1 MTSVE
6 VDGRTML
13 YNASEYEYA
22 SIRSDRSG
30 GAAMNGLLRRMVFFP
45 VSILLLLSSGTARS
59 DNGKIYIGLN
69 AEGGHI
75 TSTSDDAIRMGI
87 QIAIEEIN
95 LSGGVLGGRKLELI
109 VRDNRAVPA
118 RAAAHY
124 NELAGTKDL
133 VAVFCGKF
141 SSAVIESLPLIHEQK
156 LVLLDPW
163 AANDKIVE
171 NGYVPNYAFRLSLK
185 DSWAVPAMMGYARKR
200 GFSKVGLLLVNTS
213 WGRNNHDVLKRYL
226 AANPGIV
233 VADTQWFNYGTNSMT
248 TQYRSIRKA
257 GANAVVFIGIEPEGA
272 ILVREVAALPPG
284 ERLPI
289 VSHWSVAGG
298 DFPEMTGKALEKT
311 DLAFVQ
317 TFDLHHDHSKKTQQ
331 LLAVANRLFS
341 MKTFSEVKSPCGLAH
356 AYDLTRI
363 LAMAIEKAGTTD
375 RRRVRDALERLDR
388 YEGLVRVYDPPFTS
402 TRHEALSPENV
413 FMARYDKKG
422 MISPIR

>member
-1 MTSVE
+1 MK
-6 VDGRTML
+6 R
-13 YNASEYEYA
+13 
-22 SIRSDRSG
+22 
-30 GAAMNGLLRRMVFFP
+30 LLWKRIGFP
-45 VSILLLLSSGTARS
+45 VSIFLLLIAAGSARS
-59 DNGKIYIGLN
+59 DDGKVYLGLN
-69 AEGGHI
+69 VEAGHV
-75 TSTSDDAIRMGI
+75 TSTSDDAIQQGI
-87 QIAIEEIN
+87 QIAIDEIN
-95 LSGGVLGGRKLELI
+95 RSGGVLGGRKLELI

-118 RAAAHY
+118 RATANY
-124 NELAGTKDL
+124 NELAGMKDL

-141 SSAVIESLPLIHEQK
+141 SSAVIESLPVIHEQK

-171 NGYVPNYAFRLSLK
+171 NGYTPNYAFRLSLK

-200 GFSKVGLLLVNTS
+200 GFSKVGVLLVNTS

-226 AANPGIV
+226 AANPGIG

-248 TQYRSIRKA
+248 TQYHSLRKA
-257 GANAVVFIGIEPEGA
+257 GADAVIFVGIEPEGA
-272 ILVREVAALPPG
+272 ILVKEVAALPRG

-298 DFPEMTGKALEKT
+298 DFPAMTGEALEKV

-317 TFDLHHDHSKKTQQ
+317 TFDLHHDHSKRAQQ
-331 LLAVANRLFS
+331 LLAVASRLFN
-341 MKTFSEVKSPCGLAH
+341 MKSFTEVKSPCGLAH

-363 LAMAIEKAGTTD
+363 LAMAVEKAGSTD
-375 RRRVRDALERLDR
+375 RRKVRDALERLGR
-388 YEGLVRVYDPPFTS
+388 YQGLVRVYDPPFTP

-422 MISPIR
+422 VIRAIR